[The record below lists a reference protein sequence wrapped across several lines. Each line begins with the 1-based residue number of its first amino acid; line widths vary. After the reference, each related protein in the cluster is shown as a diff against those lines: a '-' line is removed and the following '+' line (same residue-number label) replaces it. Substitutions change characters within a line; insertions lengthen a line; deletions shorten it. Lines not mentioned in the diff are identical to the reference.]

1 MRSSRK
7 SAQGFGRKGVSQLT
21 VLGRSNLLLSLSDG
35 VVAVH
40 DIGIQA
46 QANGSRTPVISI
58 RTQLSKAK
66 QATLYAIDT
75 STPEYRLCIATAKKK
90 LCFYRLVPGA
100 KEFEEMLERATPDV
114 ARSLAWAGP
123 RVCVGYRKEY
133 VMMDVRTGALQDMFE
148 TGKSG
153 TPIGTVMPNQQLLLN
168 KENISIFI
176 GFDGKPLRKHGIV
189 WSEPPIDFGYAF
201 PYVIG
206 LLPSGVELRTLT
218 SVNPIQMIRSCK
230 GATRLAL
237 SDDQIYCASQTV
249 VWRLEPVPIWD
260 QVAQLVGDNEFAEAL
275 NLLDCLPDSIEKNEK
290 KRALNLQYA
299 FHLFHLGQHEPAL
312 EKFLALKEDPLR
324 VLGLFPLMLPHG
336 VMQRY
341 KYPYGVGLNEA
352 KLENAHRALAAYLQ
366 RLRAESKE
374 LFAAPAQEV
383 PMDYQLCGDLV
394 PVVLDT
400 SLLRALLKIDHP
412 FLAELVSH
420 ENQCHIPVSEA
431 ALLAAKKYK
440 ELVALYRTR
449 GQHTKALELLQKLGK
464 DSAPGEMSGVQQMAA
479 YLTTLTNQ
487 DLNLILDYS
496 VWVLQQDAEL
506 GLSIFTATRK
516 RPEDKLEATTVLKH
530 LNKYAQTE
538 VADFLEHIVGQ
549 GETDAAFHNEL
560 IFTYL
565 KSILLILEY
574 PTKGSGG
581 GGGGGPQASASA
593 SSGKLV
599 RPPRKAADEIG
610 LLGVCRRKLLVFLES
625 SRHYKAEIMLS
636 RFPTNDLFEERA
648 ILLSRIGRHDQAL
661 AIYAHKL
668 EDPEMAEAYCA
679 KHYNPADKETSQIY
693 LVLLGVYL
701 NPPLDSDR
709 KPMETSALHLL
720 NRFYDR
726 MDTIKALAILPGTIA
741 VKKVEPFLNSVLQ
754 ANERVQREHTL
765 QRALLR
771 AETLTVKDEWCQ
783 ARGKRI
789 RIADRQICPSCG
801 KRIGKD
807 VTFVLLPDGTV
818 MHYVCYQK

>member
-1 MRSSRK
+1 
-7 SAQGFGRKGVSQLT
+7 VSQLT
-21 VLGRSNLLLSLSDG
+21 VLGRSNLLVSLSDG

-46 QANGSRTPVISI
+46 QANGVRLPVISI

-66 QATLYAIDT
+66 QATMYAIDT

-90 LCFYRLVPGA
+90 LCFYRLAPGA
-100 KEFEEMLERATPDV
+100 KEFEEVLERTTPDV
-114 ARSLAWAGP
+114 AKSLAWAGP
-123 RVCVGYRKEY
+123 RLCVGYRKEY
-133 VMMDVRTGALQDMFE
+133 VMMDVKTGALQDMFE

-201 PYVIG
+201 PYVVG
-206 LLPSGVELRTLT
+206 LLPSCVELRTLT
-218 SVNPIQMIRSCK
+218 TVNPIQMIRSCK

-237 SDDQIYCASQTV
+237 SDDQIYCASQSV

-275 NLLDCLPDSIEKNEK
+275 DLLDCLPDSNEK
-290 KRALNLQYA
+290 SDKKRTLSLQYA
-299 FHLFHLGQHEPAL
+299 FHLFHLGQHEQAL
-312 EKFLALKEDPLR
+312 KKFLELKEDPLR

-336 VMQRY
+336 IMQRY

-366 RLRAESKE
+366 RLRAENKD
-374 LFAAPAQEV
+374 LFAAPPQDV
-383 PMDYQLCGDLV
+383 PTDYQLCGELV
-394 PVVLDT
+394 SVVLDT

-412 FLAELVSH
+412 FLGELVSH

-431 ALLAAKKYK
+431 MLTAAKKHK

-449 GQHTKALELLQKLGK
+449 GYHTKALELLQSLVKQP
-464 DSAPGEMSGVQQMAA
+464 DTPGELSALQQMAA
-479 YLTTLTNQ
+479 YLTTLTNR

-506 GLSIFTATRK
+506 GLSIFTAPRK

-530 LNKYAQTE
+530 LNKHAQTE
-538 VADFLEHIVGQ
+538 VADFLEHIIGQ

-574 PTKGSGG
+574 PTKGSASS
-581 GGGGGPQASASA
+581 QATSSSA

-599 RPPRKAADEIG
+599 RAPRKAADEIG

-668 EDPEMAEAYCA
+668 EDAEMAEKYCA
-679 KHYNPADKETSQIY
+679 KHYNAADKDTSQIY

-701 NPPLDSDR
+701 NPPPELGR
-709 KPMETSALHLL
+709 KPMEANALHLL

-726 MDTIKALAILPGTIA
+726 MDTIKALAILPGGIA
-741 VKKVEPFLNSVLQ
+741 VKKIEPFLNSVLQ
-754 ANERVQREHTL
+754 ANERVQREHNL

-771 AETLTVKDEWCQ
+771 AETLTVKNEWCQ

-807 VTFVLLPDGTV
+807 VTFVLLPDETV